1 MRPEREQSTKA
12 PAENSPGADADERLR
27 NRVAHTAKRVEQRQ
41 SLAIPVEPLPPPSFA
56 ARIGD
61 GCFRVFEIVLSA
73 TVLIVLSPVIL
84 LEALAIRLDSPGA
97 ALFFH
102 NRTAM
107 SVPTPGRDLLQ
118 RDDVRPPE
126 GGFEPDRL
134 YWAPTTF
141 RFVKFRTMCHDAAER
156 FPEYYWWR
164 YELSTEQVQNMY
176 YKLQDD
182 PRLTRV
188 GKWLRK
194 TTLDE
199 LPNLWNVLTGDVRL
213 VGPRPESPWVQG
225 YYTAEQMRK
234 FTVKPGLTCLS
245 KVYGRGELSVGEQI
259 EWDLEY
265 VRTRT
270 LWLDVKILFRTAWM
284 VVASPDPSAA
294 TTMSTLIGV
303 AESDADICDTFS
315 DPSTAVTE

>member
-1 MRPEREQSTKA
+1 MELAGAREGD
-12 PAENSPGADADERLR
+12 AELLR
-27 NRVAHTAKRVEQRQ
+27 NRVASDARRAERRTI
-41 SLAIPVEPLPPPSFA
+41 LAIPVEETPPPGIASRAAEASF
-56 ARIGD
+56 RL
-61 GCFRVFEIVLSA
+61 FEIVLSA
-73 TVLIVLSPVIL
+73 AILVLLSPVIL
-84 LEALAIRLDSPGA
+84 LEAIAIRLDSPGR

-102 NRTAM
+102 IRTAR
-107 SVPTPGRDLLQ
+107 SVPTPGRALMN
-118 RDDVRPPE
+118 RDDVRPPD

-134 YWAPTTF
+134 YWAPATF
-141 RFVKFRTMCHDAAER
+141 RFVKFRTMVDDAAER

-164 YELSTEQVQNMY
+164 YELSTAEVMGMY
-176 YKLQDD
+176 YKLEND

-188 GKWLRK
+188 GRFFRK

-259 EWDLEY
+259 DWDLEY

-270 LWLDVKILFRTAWM
+270 LWLDVKILLRTAWM
-284 VVASPDPSAA
+284 VVVQHGA
-294 TTMSTLIGV
+294 
-303 AESDADICDTFS
+303 F
-315 DPSTAVTE
+315 